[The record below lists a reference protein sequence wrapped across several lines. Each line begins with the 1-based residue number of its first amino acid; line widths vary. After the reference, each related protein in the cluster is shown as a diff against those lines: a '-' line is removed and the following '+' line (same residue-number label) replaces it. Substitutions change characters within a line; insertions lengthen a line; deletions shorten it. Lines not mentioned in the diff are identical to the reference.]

1 MNEWRYLKPMVSTNS
16 TCKGIV
22 GLWRYFME
30 CGGWPPL
37 LRFSALPKSPIKS
50 GSKPPHSKR
59 CNCLFGLPDGHLVL
73 YTLHAFYVADIF
85 ADQVDFG
92 GVLGLATYSDHAI
105 FRHDLGVN
113 GAG

>member
-59 CNCLFGLPDGHLVL
+59 CNNSGYPTVIWFFTRFTPFMSRTYLPTRSISAAFLALPLTVTTPFFVTTLV
-73 YTLHAFYVADIF
+73 
-85 ADQVDFG
+85 
-92 GVLGLATYSDHAI
+92 
-105 FRHDLGVN
+105 
-113 GAG
+113 